1 MNSGVMPASFP
12 IGSVESRA
20 AARILLSRRIDTRKR
35 MTIVFNFGRGIKDP
49 SRVHFGEWQEW
60 PDGMLGR
67 IAYAPHVWA
76 KPGDPAPTCPDCG
89 TPFKKMREYPGL
101 VGFQA
106 DCLSKHDPD
115 LNGQSKTTVLFR

>member
-1 MNSGVMPASFP
+1 MVSCLQVFP
-12 IGSVESRA
+12 LALWSLARRREFCFLDGST
-20 AARILLSRRIDTRKR
+20 TRKR
-35 MTIVFNFGRGIKDP
+35 MTIVFNYGRVKDP

-67 IAYAPHVWA
+67 IAYAPHVWL

-89 TPFKKMREYPGL
+89 TPFKKTKEYPSI

-106 DCLSKHDPD
+106 ECLAKHDPD
-115 LNGQSKTTVLFR
+115 LNGQSKTTGLFR